1 MIFQQIRQ
9 KWAMWMLLAAVVGAT
24 VPGVAMAQRGTPVPP
39 VAVVAG
45 PDSDAREVRDE
56 LNALFQ
62 QYPPTLRAVLQRDPT
77 LLTNTAYLAPYPAL
91 AAYIAKH
98 PEIPHNPA
106 YFVGTE
112 NFENIYRDSVSRR
125 VGDIIAPLAIGSVF
139 IVLICTMGWVL
150 RLIMNHRRWL
160 RVSKLQ
166 TDLQN
171 KLIERFTSNEEMLS
185 FIQTDAGQRFLEAA
199 SMVPEPGPRA
209 LSAPIGRMLWSIQ
222 LGIVLLVMGSGVFLV
237 GPQLSSYE
245 DAVTGFQVTGVLVF
259 ALGGGFILSAL
270 GSYVLS
276 RRLGLMESAPAPST
290 K

>member
-1 MIFQQIRQ
+1 
-9 KWAMWMLLAAVVGAT
+9 MWILLAAVLVPS
-24 VPGVAMAQRGTPVPP
+24 VPGAASAQRGDSPIVVRQPQLPGTPAPE
-39 VAVVAG
+39 
-45 PDSDAREVRDE
+45 SDAREVRDE

-106 YFVGTE
+106 YFVGLE
-112 NFENIYRDSVSRR
+112 NFEFNFRENRSNQLQNIFNTV
-125 VGDIIAPLAIGSVF
+125 VVGSVF
-139 IVLICTMGWVL
+139 VVLICTLGWIL

-160 RVSKLQ
+160 RVSRLQ

-222 LGIVLLVMGSGVFLV
+222 LGIVLVVMGSGVYLV
-237 GPQLSSYE
+237 SNQLSSYE
-245 DAVTGFQVTGVLVF
+245 DAVTGFHVTGVLVI
-259 ALGGGFILSAL
+259 ALGIGFILSAL
-270 GSYVLS
+270 GSYLLS
-276 RRLGLMESAPAPST
+276 RRLGLMEAAPAPTT